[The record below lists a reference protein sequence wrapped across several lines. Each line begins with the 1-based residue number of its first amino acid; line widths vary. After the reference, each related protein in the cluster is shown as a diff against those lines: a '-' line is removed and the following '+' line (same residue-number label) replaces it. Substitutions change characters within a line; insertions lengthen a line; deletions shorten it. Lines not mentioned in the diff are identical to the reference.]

1 MRRAWIALLVILI
14 GVLSQPPTKC
24 RGVVAQVVE
33 SQPTRGNYARAGYK
47 GDANQAFPSVDTAQA
62 TNAQVKSDE
71 EAQDRKTN
79 TAINGQIRYFNGG
92 LLIVAVFALGAAI
105 LQWRTYKAQTEIF
118 KAQNR
123 AFVYLEPLKLEPMS
137 TDGGVIREWRVIA
150 SFKNSGSTPAMRL
163 VVDIQRADLPAA
175 ELKSF
180 SFNPDYSKARKIFLG
195 PHNSAEIHG
204 PGFGRRDIEKT
215 FGANKTHVLIWGWME
230 YDDVFSTTRHRTEF
244 CFELNA
250 DVVIDLDHPLASHNV
265 PHFTM
270 HPRHNGADSEC
281 LHHPH
286 PYQA

>member
-105 LQWRTYKAQTEIF
+105 LQGSK
-118 KAQNR
+118 
-123 AFVYLEPLKLEPMS
+123 S
-137 TDGGVIREWRVIA
+137 GVC
-150 SFKNSGSTPAMRL
+150 L
-163 VVDIQRADLPAA
+163 
-175 ELKSF
+175 
-180 SFNPDYSKARKIFLG
+180 
-195 PHNSAEIHG
+195 
-204 PGFGRRDIEKT
+204 
-215 FGANKTHVLIWGWME
+215 FGAVETRTHVYGWG
-230 YDDVFSTTRHRTEF
+230 R
-244 CFELNA
+244 
-250 DVVIDLDHPLASHNV
+250 
-265 PHFTM
+265 
-270 HPRHNGADSEC
+270 HPRVESNCVLQE
-281 LHHPH
+281 
-286 PYQA
+286 